1 MDNSESVLTQEEAQV
16 LALACLTKRWPG
28 TLWRIHEDEALDRG
42 FGWVFSIEAIDEEAR
57 IEHGQRMSPHL
68 VLVNKRSRQ
77 VVTSRRHTAVGL
89 AKDYEVLLALS
100 RAEALNW
107 CSTMSGGHRAGIPAI
122 AEEGRRAGLEDI
134 SVNLPSDSYSKF

>member
-1 MDNSESVLTQEEAQV
+1 MDNSESVLRQEEAQV
-16 LALACLTKRWPG
+16 RALACLTKRWPG
-28 TLWRIHEDEALDRG
+28 TLWRIHEEEALDRG
-42 FGWVFSIEAIDEEAR
+42 FGWVFSIEAINEDAR
-57 IEHGQRMSPHL
+57 IEHGQRMSSHL

-100 RAEALNW
+100 RAEAGNW
-107 CSTMSGGHRAGIPAI
+107 CSTMSAGSTARIPAI

-134 SVNLPSDSYSKF
+134 SVNLPSDSY

>member
-42 FGWVFSIEAIDEEAR
+42 FGWVFNIEAIDEEAR

-89 AKDYEVLLALS
+89 AKDYEVSVGTKPRRSPELVFDNERGPQS
-100 RAEALNW
+100 RY
-107 CSTMSGGHRAGIPAI
+107 SSYSGRGPTSGSGGYKP
-122 AEEGRRAGLEDI
+122 
-134 SVNLPSDSYSKF
+134 

>member
-77 VVTSRRHTAVGL
+77 VVVTSRRNTAVGL

-107 CSTMSGGHRAGIPAI
+107 CSTMSGGRRAGIPAI

-134 SVNLPSDSYSKF
+134 SVNLPGDSY

>member
-16 LALACLTKRWPG
+16 RALACLTKRWPG

-42 FGWVFSIEAIDEEAR
+42 FGWVFSIEAINEDAR
-57 IEHGQRMSPHL
+57 IQHSQRISPHL

-77 VVTSRRHTAVGL
+77 VVVTSRRHTAVGL
-89 AKDYEVLLALS
+89 AKDYEDLLKRS

-107 CSTMSGGHRAGIPAI
+107 CSTMSADSRAGIPSI

-134 SVNLPSDSYSKF
+134 SVNLPSDSY